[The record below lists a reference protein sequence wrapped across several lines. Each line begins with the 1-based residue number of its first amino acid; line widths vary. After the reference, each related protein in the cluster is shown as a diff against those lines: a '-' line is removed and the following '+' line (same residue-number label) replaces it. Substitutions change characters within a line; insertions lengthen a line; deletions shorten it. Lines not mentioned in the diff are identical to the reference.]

1 MTIKISQET
10 RDRYNTIAARTT
22 KGIYVHQAACASKP
36 PKVGDIVV
44 DASKSWLVF
53 LVHKVDGGYFWYGQD
68 PQTVEGDPE
77 EPCDEEFMKD
87 ISS

>member
-1 MTIKISQET
+1 MTIKISQEMI
-10 RDRYNTIAARTT
+10 DRYNTIAARTS
-22 KGIYVHQAACASKP
+22 KGIYVHQAACFSNP
-36 PKVGDIVV
+36 PEVGNIVV

-53 LVHKVDGGYFWYGQD
+53 MVQKVYRGYFWYGQD

-77 EPCDEEFMKD
+77 DPCDEEFMED